1 MMRRIKVMLKKWILG
16 VLGAAVSPVVRAV
29 VRAVSAMGVTGVIGL

>member
-1 MMRRIKVMLKKWILG
+1 MMRRIKVMLKKRILG

-29 VRAVSAMGVTGVIGL
+29 SAMGVTGVIGL

>member
-16 VLGAAVSPVVRAV
+16 VLGAAVSPVM
-29 VRAVSAMGVTGVIGL
+29 RAVSAMGVNGVIGL